1 MAEKIVIS
9 PKIVPLGRKYGL
21 LLILAASVGITLL
34 RLYFLDHPILIG
46 ILWLFTIFIAGLYTR
61 STYALGLTLLASA
74 LEVWNTEGSAR
85 PFDWVGGLAYLIT
98 GILITEFTRRFR
110 TILARS
116 DDLHRKLA
124 EQKAVLSVVMASVPI
139 VALDRSGVIQR
150 GSSAAA
156 ELFGASMG
164 GLKGLDF
171 RSLVPAF
178 EIVNPA
184 EPVEGYWK
192 GQRLDGSSFPLNIQH
207 SPIRGLGDMD
217 YVALHLVDLTRSH
230 AADAQAREL
239 HTQLNKVWRLN
250 SLGEMAATLAHE
262 LNQPLSA
269 AATYLHASQAEVDR
283 LGPSGEN
290 ASRTAGL
297 AKEQL
302 LRAGQI
308 IRRMRDLLS
317 LEVRNLDRERAS
329 SMVEDLS
336 PVLTMMA
343 SARGVSIL
351 LDMEEVND
359 GVRAD
364 RIQFQQAIVNLVRN
378 AVEATWSY
386 PDARVTV
393 AGRAVSDT
401 AYAIT
406 VEDNGPGLPP
416 EEVER
421 MFQPMTTTKS
431 GGMGLGLSV
440 TRTIVERHGGRLT
453 VGSGPSGGAIFSFNL
468 IRELLD
474 GES

>member
-1 MAEKIVIS
+1 MVA
-9 PKIVPLGRKYGL
+9 PRGRKHGL
-21 LLILAASVGITLL
+21 LLVLIASVGIILL
-34 RLYFLDHPILIG
+34 RLYFLDHPVLIG
-46 ILWLFTIFIAGLYTR
+46 TLWLFTVFIAGLYTR
-61 STYALGLTLLASA
+61 STYALGLTLVASA
-74 LEVWNTEGSAR
+74 LAVWSADGPPR
-85 PFDWVGGLAYLIT
+85 LYDWISGLAYLVT
-98 GILITEFTRRFR
+98 GVLLTEITRRIR
-110 TILARS
+110 AILARS
-116 DDLHRKLA
+116 DNLYRKLA
-124 EQKAVLSVVMASVPI
+124 EQDAVLGVVMASVPI
-139 VALDRSGVIQR
+139 ITLDQDGVIQR
-150 GSSAAA
+150 GNSAAA
-156 ELFGASMG
+156 ELFGASPG
-164 GLKGLDF
+164 GLKGLEF
-171 RSLVPAF
+171 RTLVPAF
-178 EIVNPA
+178 DVANPT
-184 EPVEGYWK
+184 EPPEGYWK
-192 GQRLDGSSFPLNIQH
+192 GQRLDDSSFPLNIQH
-207 SPIRGLGDMD
+207 SPIRGLGSMD

-269 AATYLHASQAEVDR
+269 AATYLHASQSEMDR
-283 LGPSGEN
+283 LGPPGEN

-351 LDMEEVND
+351 LDMEEAND
-359 GVRAD
+359 MVRAD

-386 PDARVTV
+386 PEAQVTV
-393 AGRAVSDT
+393 TGRAVSDT

-453 VGSGPSGGAIFSFNL
+453 VATGPSGGAVFSFNL
-468 IRELLD
+468 IREPLD
-474 GES
+474 RDT